1 MGIMRFLLA
10 ISVVGTHAGFPFLV
24 GGPRAVQVFYMISG
38 FLISYVLLETVKY
51 PKVWPFYVS
60 RFLRLWP
67 VYAVIALITLGF
79 HILHPQTRFFEYIAA
94 QPAHGQAFLI
104 FTNLTLFFQE
114 YANILVATPQGFG
127 VLRDLYDTTTPLWPG
142 LLVPPGWSLGVEMS
156 FYLVAPFI
164 LHRPKLLIGLL
175 LASLALRGVFIAQG
189 FGMNDPWRYRFF
201 PTELAFF
208 ILGALA
214 HQISMRWS
222 QWMPNARWD
231 APLVGLLLIF
241 LLLFPLGNAVLRIHD
256 LAMTV
261 ALYGLFL
268 VTLPLLFRFQNAHR
282 WDVVLGELSYPIYIC
297 HWFVL
302 IVVRTYWEGYDTQT
316 FRAFHET
323 WNHAALWLVIPL
335 VILVSW
341 GVNATVGVGV
351 ERFRARFRAAPQ
363 ART

>member
-79 HILHPQTRFFEYIAA
+79 HIVFQTTFFEYLFDLPI
-94 QPAHGQAFLI
+94 HGQTVVILSNI
-104 FTNLTLFFQE
+104 TLFFQDWMMF
-114 YANILVATPQGFG
+114 LQATPEGFS
-127 VLRDLYDTTTPLWPG
+127 VLRDLYDDRQPLWPG
-142 LLVPPGWSLGVEMS
+142 LLVAPAWTLGVEMS

-175 LASLALRGVFIAQG
+175 LASLVLRGVFIAQG

-222 QWMPNARWD
+222 QWMPKARWD
-231 APLVGLLLIF
+231 GPLVGLLLVF

-256 LAMTV
+256 LVMTA
-261 ALYGLFL
+261 ALYGVFL
-268 VTLPLLFRFQNAHR
+268 LSLPLLFRFQNAHR
-282 WDVVLGELSYPIYIC
+282 WDVILGELSYPIYIC
-297 HWFVL
+297 HWLVL
-302 IVVRTYWEGYDTQT
+302 LVVREVYSGYSLNTV
-316 FRAFHET
+316 RAFGDS
-323 WNHAALWLVIPL
+323 WNLAAVWLVFPL
-335 VILVSW
+335 VIAVAW
-341 GVNATVGVGV
+341 GVNASVGAGV
-351 ERFRARFRAAPQ
+351 ERVRARYRAVQ
-363 ART
+363 S